1 MSNHVH
7 CNCQRCTIRG
17 LRGPIIIVT
26 VGILF
31 LLQEMRGGFFDFS
44 NTYPVIIIVIGL
56 LSLACAVVPTEGHVS
71 SVPPVPPGAPPA
83 SGAPPSPSNVA
94 PPNYSGQGQ

>member
-17 LRGPIIIVT
+17 LRAPIIVVT

-31 LLQEMRGGFFDFS
+31 LLQEMRGGYFDFS
-44 NTYPVIIIVIGL
+44 NTWPVIIIVIGL
-56 LSLACAVVPTEGHVS
+56 LSLASAFASTESHNPPPPPMPPG
-71 SVPPVPPGAPPA
+71 VPPATGAPPTPPPAA
-83 SGAPPSPSNVA
+83 STP
-94 PPNYSGQGQ
+94 YQGQGQ